1 MAGKIKTPIIRK
13 APFFKAISTE
23 KSALRNTL
31 IAPAV
36 NINETDELYL
46 LSMAAPGL
54 KKEDFNIE
62 IVNNIIAISAT
73 KEIESLVSVNDR
85 CEYDYTNWTR
95 SFTLP
100 EDAEVVLAK
109 ATYEEGELIIRIPKG
124 GISETEKPLKVYV
137 Y

>member
-1 MAGKIKTPIIRK
+1 MSGNIKTPIIRK
-13 APFFKAISTE
+13 APFFKPIRTE
-23 KSALRNTL
+23 NSALRSIL

-36 NINETDELYL
+36 NINETEEIYL
-46 LSMAAPGL
+46 LSMAVPGL
-54 KKEDFNIE
+54 KKENFNIE

-73 KEIESLVSVNDR
+73 KEIEPLVCVNDL

-109 ATYEEGELIIRIPKG
+109 ATYEDGELIIRIPKG